1 MNKKAQA
8 WIAEI
13 LPFIICNWSE
23 SLESWL
29 AKRVGLMTGSK
40 VGGALGYS
48 SYMTPLQLMTE
59 FQYPE
64 QVKSV
69 EKYSSSWL
77 RMEIGSLAE
86 EPIRKVAEADPA
98 RPGLYES
105 IENTARLIRHPEYEW
120 AACSPDGLAWS
131 EEYGR
136 VLIEIKNTNI
146 GTMHQY
152 KTDDGSPCVPSNY
165 KAQVLWNMACVR
177 ADVGILIANF
187 NGDIKYRVIE
197 RNEQD
202 IEMLFSRAEM
212 FLRAVETQDASLL
225 MDVIEGA
232 TAMNKTMNELFRKST
247 GAEFT
252 VCDPE
257 LDAAIDECIEVKKQI
272 KELTERKDGLEAQV
286 KRSLAT
292 GKVMETGKY
301 RVSWGQGQGRAKFDR
316 KQFALEHPQLAQQ
329 YTQDG
334 LPYRTGLRM
343 TQRKE
348 K

>member
-29 AKRVGLMTGSK
+29 SKRVGLMTGSK

-64 QVKSV
+64 RVEPV

-77 RMEIGSLAE
+77 RMEVGSLAE
-86 EPIRKVAEADPA
+86 EPIRRAAEADPA
-98 RPGLYES
+98 RPGMYES
-105 IENTARLIRHPEYEW
+105 IENTARLIRHPEYDW

-136 VLIEIKNTNI
+136 VLIEIKNTNVN
-146 GTMHQY
+146 TLHQY

-187 NGDIKYRVIE
+187 NGDIKYRVVE

-202 IEMLFSRAEM
+202 IEMLFSKASM

-225 MDVIEGA
+225 LDVIENA
-232 TAMNKTMNELFRKST
+232 EAMHKVVKQLFRKSD
-247 GAEFT
+247 GAELS
-252 VCDPE
+252 VSDPE
-257 LDAAIDECIEVKKQI
+257 MDALVEELVDVKRLFKDAASRKSALEGII
-272 KELTERKDGLEAQV
+272 KGRIGRASRMVTSRFSVTWSQRAGSPSFDKDGLA
-286 KRSLAT
+286 A
-292 GKVMETGKY
+292 KY
-301 RVSWGQGQGRAKFDR
+301 PEIFKEFTR
-316 KQFALEHPQLAQQ
+316 E
-329 YTQDG
+329 G
-334 LPYRTGLRM
+334 LPHRGGL
-343 TQRKE
+343 TLTPKKE

>member
-23 SLESWL
+23 SIESWL
-29 AKRVGLMTGSK
+29 TKRVGLMTGSK

-48 SYMTPLQLMTE
+48 SYMTPLQLMAE

-64 QVKSV
+64 RVEPV

-98 RPGLYES
+98 RPGRYES

-165 KAQVLWNMACVR
+165 KAQVLWNMACVG

-187 NGDIKYRVIE
+187 NGDIKYRVVE

-202 IEMLFSRAEM
+202 IEMLFSKAET
-212 FLRAVETQDASLL
+212 FLRAVETQDASML
-225 MDVIEGA
+225 MDIIEGA
-232 TAMNKTMNELFRKST
+232 SAMNKTMNELFRQSS
-247 GAEFT
+247 GAEFS
-252 VCDPE
+252 VSDPE
-257 LDAAIDECIEVKKQI
+257 IDSAIEECIDVKRRI
-272 KELTERKDGLEAQV
+272 KELDERKDGLEAQI
-286 KRSLAT
+286 KRALAT
-292 GKVMETGKY
+292 SRVMETSKY

-316 KQFALEHPQLAQQ
+316 KSFSAAHPDLAQQ

-348 K
+348 R